1 MQEGSGHPQTVPP
14 SGSPLHFW
22 FKIDAAA
29 PLSAQVAVAESVA
42 QHVLPAR
49 AGWLKGSSSG
59 IFPARRR
66 RSAARGVIEGQA
78 VWAQFGAKGLDVLNQ
93 GSLFVTV
100 SGPSA
105 ISSDGVREIFEAF
118 GPVKEVRESPT
129 RIQNKFVEF
138 FDVRDAA
145 RAHNELS
152 GRDVGAG
159 GVRLTVT
166 SSRTRGLRIKGIT
179 TAEQGGRATEAFPLA
194 RPRLATEQFLRQHSD
209 AAREAAAQ
217 QCARI
222 SSVSKNSV
230 NSSNKQGK
238 KNKGDNSNNRPSSST
253 PSSKQGGGGGGS
265 IRKNWKNYYGSKN
278 SGTNAKSSS
287 SDSCS
292 QKLLLNMLDNHC
304 IHCNEQI
311 GEGGGDEPLSA
322 YDFVYLPIDFNN
334 KCNVGYGFVNLTSP
348 EAAVRLYKAFHMQPW
363 EVFNSRK
370 ICQVTY
376 ARLQGLEVL
385 KEHFRNSKFACDND
399 EYLPVVF
406 EPARDGAEA
415 VGICWRKFPQRAM
428 TVMTT
433 IAKER
438 MKRRCY

>member
-1 MQEGSGHPQTVPP
+1 MEG
-14 SGSPLHFW
+14 
-22 FKIDAAA
+22 
-29 PLSAQVAVAESVA
+29 
-42 QHVLPAR
+42 R
-49 AGWLKGSSSG
+49 
-59 IFPARRR
+59 
-66 RSAARGVIEGQA
+66 
-78 VWAQFGAKGLDVLNQ
+78 
-93 GSLFVTV
+93 
-100 SGPSA
+100 
-105 ISSDGVREIFEAF
+105 
-118 GPVKEVRESPT
+118 
-129 RIQNKFVEF
+129 
-138 FDVRDAA
+138 
-145 RAHNELS
+145 
-152 GRDVGAG
+152 
-159 GVRLTVT
+159 
-166 SSRTRGLRIKGIT
+166 IT

-287 SDSCS
+287 SDSCRFEIKEAAVAVVEGSASSSSGGSSSSSSSSCMRDARTTVMIKNIPNKYS